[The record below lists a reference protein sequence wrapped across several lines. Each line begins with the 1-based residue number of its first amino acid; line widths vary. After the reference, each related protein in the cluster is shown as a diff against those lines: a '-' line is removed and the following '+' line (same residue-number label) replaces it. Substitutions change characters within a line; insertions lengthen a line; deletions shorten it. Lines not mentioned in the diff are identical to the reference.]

1 MSYLFS
7 DGLLMDYLDLKW
19 AMPAFFVYTLAIDI
33 DLMSAQTDFI
43 INAVE
48 RLVAPILIENNL
60 ELVEIQYRQEPVGW
74 VLRIIIYSK
83 NGVSVDDCATISREL
98 SHILDV
104 EDLIQQKYFLEISSP
119 GLDRPLKNEKDFL
132 RNVGEKV
139 KLTYSSQGQY
149 KSVIGIIEHVDNG
162 AVVLKLDDGL
172 QSLKLAE
179 INKAKLEIDF

>member
-1 MSYLFS
+1 MNHLV
-7 DGLLMDYLDLKW
+7 LKW
-19 AMPAFFVYTLAIDI
+19 ALPAFFVYTAVVYI
-33 DLMSAQTDFI
+33 DLMSAHSDFI

-48 RLVAPILIENNL
+48 RLVTPILIENNL

-83 NGVSVDDCATISREL
+83 DGVSVDDCATVSREL

-132 RNVGEKV
+132 RNIGEKV
-139 KLTYSSQGQY
+139 KLTYIRQEHN
-149 KSVIGIIEHVDNG
+149 KSIIGTIARVNNG
-162 AVVLKLDDGL
+162 AIVLQVDGGL
-172 QSLKLAE
+172 QSFNLAE
-179 INKAKLEIDF
+179 IIKAKLEIEV